1 VTAAQLLALVTA
13 QIFAA
18 YYLDA
23 SGPDKLGGTG
33 RDQPTDPTEEEL
45 LKLSIRQAAAIIAA
59 TARP

>member
-1 VTAAQLLALVTA
+1 MTAAQLLALVTA

-23 SGPDKLGGTG
+23 SGPDKLAGTG
-33 RDQPTDPTEEEL
+33 RDDPTAPTEAEL

-59 TARP
+59 TGRP